1 MRLKTRHSAI
11 AMVIALA
18 LAIAAGGAAAAQGHP
33 GHGAGH
39 GMMGDKLAKE
49 LNLTA
54 DQQAKLKQLME
65 ADRAK
70 MQALHQDQSLTKEQK
85 MQQSQALRET
95 MKNDMNSVL
104 TPEQQQKFASLR
116 ESHGAGGPMGK
127 DHDRLANQLNLT
139 ADQKTK
145 MQSIMESNHQQM
157 KAIHDDQSLSQ
168 QDKQAKVKQLHES
181 MKSQV
186 NAILTP
192 DQQQKFAQ
200 MHQRMGKGHSGR
212 GGFGGHQG
220 EGAQTP
226 PPGM

>member
-1 MRLKTRHSAI
+1 
-11 AMVIALA
+11 MVIALA

-33 GHGAGH
+33 GHGGGP
-39 GMMGDKLAKE
+39 GMMGDKMAKE

-54 DQQAKLKQLME
+54 DQQTKLKQLME

-70 MQALHQDQSLTKEQK
+70 MKALHQDQSLTAEQK
-85 MQQSQALRET
+85 KQQSQALRET

-104 TPEQQQKFASLR
+104 TPEQQQKLASMHER
-116 ESHGAGGPMGK
+116 HGAGGPMGMAK
-127 DHDRLANQLNLT
+127 EHDRMASRLNLT

-157 KAIHDDQSLSQ
+157 KAIEADQSLSQ
-168 QDKQAKVKQLHES
+168 QDKQAKIKQLHES
-181 MKSQV
+181 MQSQV

-200 MHQRMGKGHSGR
+200 MHEHMGKSVHRGGR
-212 GGFGGHQG
+212 GGSGGHQG